1 MSKSSIWD
9 SFEKSDYAKG
19 VVAALDKKA
28 KEEKVAP
35 PSAPGPLEGVG
46 WQKGNG
52 HIPDVTKTHDI
63 KETHTAVENLAKKAP
78 TGKVAATLVRLVK
91 IAEVWENQV
100 AAGNEKLVP
109 FVAELD
115 SIIDS
120 TMAEYTTASVDSKKK

>member
-9 SFEKSDYAKG
+9 SFEQSDYAKAT
-19 VVAALDKKA
+19 VASLDKKA

-35 PSAPGPLEGVG
+35 ASAPGPLEGVG

-52 HIPDVTKTHDI
+52 HVPDVTKTHDI

-100 AAGNEKLVP
+100 AAGNDKLVP

-120 TMAEYTTASVDSKKK
+120 TMAEYTANK